1 VQGNILASE
10 EVVKAMAR
18 AFETTKG
25 ELAERLMAVL
35 EAGQAAGGDARGMQ
49 AGAIYIV
56 KPIEG
61 PSTTTDKWIDIRVD
75 DSPNPFRELRRLL
88 NISLA
93 GRQSLI
99 SRRLADEGKFA
110 EAIDAQQKAVAMNR
124 SDDQLVYGLAGRYA
138 QAGETANA
146 LETLKQA
153 ISRHAGWRELAPNN
167 PAFERI
173 KSYQGGRLS
182 APTRYLRVSFR

>member
-1 VQGNILASE
+1 
-10 EVVKAMAR
+10 
-18 AFETTKG
+18 
-25 ELAERLMAVL
+25 MAVL
-35 EAGQAAGGDARGMQ
+35 EAGQEAGGDARGMQ

-56 KPIEG
+56 KPIED
-61 PSTTTDKWIDIRVD
+61 PSTSTDKWIDIRVD

-99 SRRLADEGKFA
+99 SRRLADEGKFE
-110 EAIDAQQKAVAMNR
+110 EAIEAQKKAAAMNP

-138 QAGETANA
+138 QAGETASA

-153 ISRHAGWRELAPNN
+153 VSKHAGWREFVTTN
-167 PAFERI
+167 PEFERI
-173 KSYQGGRLS
+173 KSDPAFKKLVGS
-182 APTRYLRVSFR
+182 